1 MTTLLSS
8 MVALLPGMILIFG
21 LIAVFCV
28 LLFDTRPHGGTKI
41 VKKCNKSGKT
51 EYYIYNVVTNPNVTQ
66 EGTEFDTADLLAK
79 LAKEISPDSNVN
91 SIDKRKKGKI
101 ARYYYLK
108 ISPKKRILPGTSSE
122 EDPSHNTWHVQ
133 MKTNGLEDSSSDEE
147 SYVLT
152 CEKVNDNCILMT
164 YTEQNEPTVQNLQD
178 ILWFLLE
185 TFCGTS
191 QKTGCVRSTN
201 VSRNRK
207 TKRAAKAKP
216 RRQQKRSQRE

>member
-1 MTTLLSS
+1 MSALLSS

-41 VKKCNKSGKT
+41 VRKCNKSGKT

-79 LAKEISPDSNVN
+79 LAKEISPNSNV
-91 SIDKRKKGKI
+91 
-101 ARYYYLK
+101 YLK

-133 MKTNGLEDSSSDEE
+133 MKTNALEDSSSDEE

-152 CEKVNDNCILMT
+152 CEKVNDNCFLMT
-164 YTEQNEPTVQNLQD
+164 YTDQNEPTVQNLQD

-191 QKTGCVRSTN
+191 QKTGYVRSTN

-207 TKRAAKAKP
+207 TKRAAKARP
-216 RRQQKRSQRE
+216 RRQQKQSQRE

>member
-1 MTTLLSS
+1 MTTFLSS
-8 MVALLPGMILIFG
+8 MIALLPVMILIFG

-28 LLFDTRPHGGTKI
+28 LLFDTRPARGGTKI
-41 VKKCNKSGKT
+41 VRKCNKSGKT
-51 EYYIYNVVTNPNVTQ
+51 EYYIYNVVTDPNATQ
-66 EGTEFDTADLLAK
+66 EGTEFDTADLLVK
-79 LAKEISPDSNVN
+79 LAKEIVSDSNV
-91 SIDKRKKGKI
+91 
-101 ARYYYLK
+101 YLK

-122 EDPSHNTWHVQ
+122 VDPSHSTWHVQ
-133 MKTNGLEDSSSDEE
+133 MKTNALEDSSSDEE

-164 YTEQNEPTVQNLQD
+164 YTEQNEPPVQNLQD

-191 QKTGCVRSTN
+191 QKTDYVRSIN
-201 VSRNRK
+201 VGRNRK
-207 TKRAAKAKP
+207 TKRAAKSKP